1 MEILQADT
9 NEFQTEIRTIY
20 KLPSLNT
27 YKAEIDLSTYVA
39 TALGSCQVDIRMHSI
54 AAVSWRFLAL
64 SAPMLAL
71 TPMLIQ
77 SNLPTG
83 QLYSHCVSC
92 KKGF

>member
-1 MEILQADT
+1 MEIFQADN

-27 YKAEIDLSTYVA
+27 YKAEIDLSTCVA
-39 TALGSCQVDIRMHSI
+39 TAFGSHQVDIRKRSI
-54 AAVSWRFLAL
+54 AAVLWRFLAL

-71 TPMLIQ
+71 TPMLNQ

-83 QLYSHCVSC
+83 QLYSRCVSC